1 MITNNSLYK
10 KKYSI
15 KELENALKSNYNLN
29 LYYILKTQTLTPDFC
44 VKYLLSEKYSS
55 CIEDTYISTNEII
68 INQPH
73 IDTKEL
79 VTLYNKYI
87 ETNKNN

>member
-15 KELENALKSNYNLN
+15 KELENALKSDYNLN
-29 LYYILKTQTLTPDFC
+29 LYYILKTQKLTPEFC
-44 VKYLLSEKYSS
+44 VNYLLSEKYSS
-55 CIEDTYISTNEII
+55 CVEDNYISTNEII

-73 IDTKEL
+73 INKNQL
-79 VTLYNKYI
+79 VELYNNSISK
-87 ETNKNN
+87 